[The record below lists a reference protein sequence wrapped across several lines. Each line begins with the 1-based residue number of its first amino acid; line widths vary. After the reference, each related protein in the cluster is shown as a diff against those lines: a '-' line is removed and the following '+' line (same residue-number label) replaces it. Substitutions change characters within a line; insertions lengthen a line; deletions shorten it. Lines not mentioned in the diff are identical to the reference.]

1 MPSGKNRIPK
11 MAELHEAIEAAQFAD
26 ATTYIQS
33 GVITTTAEE
42 LRAHLACSPFGTD
55 YLEERVFYPTTMDT
69 IDPERLAALCQ
80 EDYGAE
86 ELRVVAGRLYLYI
99 PTDASRSRLSNNFVE
114 KKLKITATTR
124 NRKTL
129 ARLIELA
136 EALSPA

>member
-1 MPSGKNRIPK
+1 
-11 MAELHEAIEAAQFAD
+11 
-26 ATTYIQS
+26 
-33 GVITTTAEE
+33 
-42 LRAHLACSPFGTD
+42 
-55 YLEERVFYPTTMDT
+55 MDT

-99 PTDASRSRLSNNFVE
+99 PTDASRSKLSNNFLE

-136 EALSPA
+136 EALSPRLAPPIYNKGVDAGKQESRRAPAASPSLGHDGASQEAKRSGSLP

>member
-1 MPSGKNRIPK
+1 
-11 MAELHEAIEAAQFAD
+11 
-26 ATTYIQS
+26 
-33 GVITTTAEE
+33 
-42 LRAHLACSPFGTD
+42 
-55 YLEERVFYPTTMDT
+55 MDT

-80 EDYGAE
+80 EDYGSE
-86 ELRVVAGRLYLYI
+86 ELRVVQGRLYLYI
-99 PTDASRSRLSNNFVE
+99 PTDASRSRLSNNFLE